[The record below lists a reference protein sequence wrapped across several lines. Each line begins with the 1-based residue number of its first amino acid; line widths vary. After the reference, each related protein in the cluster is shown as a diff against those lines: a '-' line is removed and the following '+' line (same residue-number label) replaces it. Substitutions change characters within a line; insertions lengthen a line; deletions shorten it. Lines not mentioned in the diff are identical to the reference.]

1 MHIHIIN
8 QNTESPLR
16 AQGLLILFGL
26 LKENPEKI
34 TILDE
39 TLKEWECAT
48 DEKLFSV
55 VGLPRERHVE
65 YLRLRILVGESQV
78 NLWMLPSGKNN
89 PDIINAIASDLKPI
103 NNSQQ
108 VINILLAQNYPSQN
122 IQLPVVEFTDKKN
135 LLIFII
141 ALSQWLLNDQEIE
154 DADKF
159 NILEQLIPTQCWEL
173 IIEKGGLN
181 PQEIYNAYEEIKQL
195 ASDEKE
201 EKEIPDSFWQ
211 PVDTLAAPVNKE
223 DCPMN
228 TLNLNESQAALAIKN
243 PHEASRLNDWFNSV
257 REEILKNIK
266 QNTHKLGECFQ
277 KRYEE
282 IINKNDPLILQ
293 KNEIESIYTPQ
304 KYQTL
309 FNEIERRQKNLE
321 AEQKENLPINLFNE
335 VQQKI
340 EQLEQRM
347 FQAVNTIKRT
357 IPERNI
363 VIPAAL
369 SILLTILF
377 FGIPLFLTIPDAR
390 PPMEWKELKMDL
402 VWLGALLL
410 LISLFAV
417 YIYKK
422 EKKKIESEINA
433 LKNQLQAIQEK
444 LTKLYEAHAKA
455 HTLQMQLNILLQL
468 KEKLLEHKQKMEVIS
483 QKKNAQMT
491 LLNDW
496 QTNIIRPLEE
506 EINSVSKKKVVSQ
519 PSPLKVFLQNG
530 AQNTNIEMT
539 SDLIVSTARQNTL
552 LIKLEKA
559 NNGSS

>member
-8 QNTESPLR
+8 QNTKSPLR

-26 LKENPEKI
+26 LQQNPEKI

-39 TLKEWECAT
+39 ALKEWECAP

-65 YLRLRILVGESQV
+65 YLRLRILEGESQI

-89 PDIINAIASDLKPI
+89 SDIIKAIASDLIPI
-103 NNSQQ
+103 NNGQR

-122 IQLPVVEFTDKKN
+122 IQLPLVKYSSQEN
-135 LLIFII
+135 LLIFIT
-141 ALSQWLLNDQEIE
+141 ALLQWLLNNREE
-154 DADKF
+154 EDKF
-159 NILEQLIPTQCWEL
+159 NTLENLIPKQCWEL
-173 IIEKGGLN
+173 IIENGDLN
-181 PQEIYNAYEEIKQL
+181 DRAIYKAYKEIEKR

-201 EKEIPDSFWQ
+201 EKEISDFFWQ
-211 PVDTLAAPVNKE
+211 TIDSLTVPPYEQNCSLDTLNFDELQK
-223 DCPMN
+223 
-228 TLNLNESQAALAIKN
+228 ALAIKN

-266 QNTHKLGECFQ
+266 QNTDKLGECFQ

-282 IINKNDPLILQ
+282 VLNNNNSLILQ
-293 KNEIESIYTPQ
+293 KNEIESISTPQ

-309 FNEIERRQKNLE
+309 FNEIERRQKDLQ

-363 VIPAAL
+363 VIPAVL
-369 SILLTILF
+369 LILLTILF
-377 FGIPLFLTIPDAR
+377 FGIPLFLTAPDAQT
-390 PPMEWKELKMDL
+390 PMGWKHLRMDL
-402 VWLGALLL
+402 FWLGALLL

-468 KEKLLEHKQKMEVIS
+468 KEKLLEHKQKMEVVS

-491 LLNDW
+491 LLTDW
-496 QTNIIRPLEE
+496 KNNYGDLLNNMNESATE
-506 EINSVSKKKVVSQ
+506 KKSITVY
-519 PSPLKVFLQNG
+519 LQNMVG
-530 AQNTNIEMT
+530 NTTVNMT
-539 SDLIVSTARQNTL
+539 TNLIVTTAPQNTL

-559 NNGSS
+559 NNGS